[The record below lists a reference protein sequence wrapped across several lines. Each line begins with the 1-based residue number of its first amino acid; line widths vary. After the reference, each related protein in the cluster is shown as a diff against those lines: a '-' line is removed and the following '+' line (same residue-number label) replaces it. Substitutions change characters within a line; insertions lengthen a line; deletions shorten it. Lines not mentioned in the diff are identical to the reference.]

1 MGLDNINILTLSDT
15 HIIENIDLDDK
26 NQSYKIQDYS
36 FINRG
41 WSKGGDRGVRIFIK
55 RGVDCER
62 RKDLDLKNIEMMWIE
77 IFIKKSKNI
86 LIATLKIFLSP
97 TGHFKLSST

>member
-26 NQSYKIQDYS
+26 NEPYKIQDYS

-41 WSKGGDRGVRIFIK
+41 WSKGGGRGVRIFIK
-55 RGVDCER
+55 RGEDCER

-77 IFIKKSKNI
+77 IFIKNSKNI